1 MYRQICTFFKQF
13 FNNLHLYWFDTFSHV
28 PAVQFDF
35 SCIKVCRVKEF
46 QFRPTQYPEEEGPV
60 VEEQMTGEGARP
72 LPEVASSST
81 LSSNS
86 NSSQKS
92 LKRNVSKNSVWNC
105 DGEVVT
111 HPNLHVQ

>member
-1 MYRQICTFFKQF
+1 M
-13 FNNLHLYWFDTFSHV
+13 
-28 PAVQFDF
+28 QFDF

-92 LKRNVSKNSVWNC
+92 LKRKVSKNSVWNC